1 LFNGDEQQHSALLK
15 ERREEALPFVM
26 VDAGNGNQKYDQP
39 FGRRTV
45 SQHDSAGL
53 SVPFRVSKKFKK
65 QAAISNGRRNSNSQ
79 VKEVVVK
86 GRVSCG
92 STSSCGSI
100 SKSNKAIRKSKNKI
114 KPRKSKDC
122 LSVCSAEPKHSLK
135 KPGLKS
141 LMAGTLSKP

>member
-1 LFNGDEQQHSALLK
+1 MQKN
-15 ERREEALPFVM
+15 RREEALPFAM
-26 VDAGNGNQKYDQP
+26 ADAGECNENYDKA
-39 FGRRTV
+39 FGRRTA

-53 SVPFRVSKKFKK
+53 SVPHKVCRKLKK
-65 QAAISNGRRNSNSQ
+65 QATISGGRRNSNSQ

-114 KPRKSKDC
+114 RPRKSKDC
-122 LSVCSAEPKHSLK
+122 S

-141 LMAGTLSKP
+141 LTLSKP